1 MENKVKKQ
9 KLGFSIGIFDILTS
23 GIRKKIR
30 KEAEECEVYGIGVYT
45 DDFIEKELNT
55 QCLKNQE
62 QRMMIAR
69 EL

>member
-55 QCLKNQE
+55 
-62 QRMMIAR
+62 
-69 EL
+69 